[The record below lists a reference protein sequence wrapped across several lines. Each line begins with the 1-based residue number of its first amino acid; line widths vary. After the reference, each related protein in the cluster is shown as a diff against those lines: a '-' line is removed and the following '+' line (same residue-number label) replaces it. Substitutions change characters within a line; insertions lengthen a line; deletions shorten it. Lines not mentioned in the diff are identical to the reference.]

1 LKIELLGRWKNLLS
15 IAGII
20 SDSVSF
26 MITTTEALADVV
38 RRAREA
44 GAVGVDTEFIWD
56 RTYYPTLG
64 LIQIGFPDGHCEL
77 IDAPAIEDWSPLAEL
92 MSDPDTV
99 KILHDAQQDL
109 NILHRTCGGL
119 PKNVFDT
126 QRSSGFVGLSST
138 ISLSELL
145 KTLLKV
151 RLAKTETRS
160 DWVARPLTDAQI
172 KYAEDDVRY
181 SVDLMLNIM
190 GKAETLGRK
199 EWILDE
205 MKIYEDESNYSERD
219 PDYEMPRVRGSGSLT
234 QQQRNV
240 LRALGAWR
248 ELKAR
253 RRNLPRGFVLSD
265 DALVSL
271 VKRPPNSAEEIR
283 QMKGLSE
290 RSAERNRQ
298 YIWEAIERGR
308 SGELPDLP
316 NNKHIG
322 PSPDDGYEARVDLS
336 LASIKGMCLAD
347 QIDPALIGNRAEVTA
362 FVLEIDNL
370 DASRH
375 RMLRGW
381 RGEFCGKALQRL
393 LQGEGSISIDSKT
406 KLPQLS

>member
-1 LKIELLGRWKNLLS
+1 
-15 IAGII
+15 
-20 SDSVSF
+20 

-64 LIQIGFPDGHCEL
+64 LIQIGYPDGHCEL

-109 NILHRTCGGL
+109 NILYRTCGGL
-119 PKNVFDT
+119 PKNIFDT
-126 QRSSGFVGLSST
+126 QRSSGFVGLSAT

-145 KTLLKV
+145 KTLLRV

-160 DWVARPLTDAQI
+160 DWVARPLTEAQI
-172 KYAEDDVRY
+172 QYAEDDVRH
-181 SVDLMLNIM
+181 SVDLMLKIKA
-190 GKAETLGRK
+190 KAEALGRK
-199 EWILDE
+199 EWIEDE
-205 MKIYEDESNYSERD
+205 MKIYEDESHYGEND
-219 PDYEMPRVRGSGSLT
+219 PDHEMPRVRGSGSLT
-234 QQQRNV
+234 NQQRNI

-248 ELKAR
+248 EVKAR
-253 RRNLPRGFVLSD
+253 SRNLPRGFVLSD

-271 VKRPPNSAEEIR
+271 TKRPPDSVDAIR

-290 RSAERNRQ
+290 RSAERNRK

-308 SGELPDLP
+308 NGDLPELP
-316 NNKHIG
+316 NNKHNG
-322 PSPDDGYEARVDLS
+322 PSPDDGYESRVDLS
-336 LASIKGMCLAD
+336 LASIKGICLAD
-347 QIDPALIGNRAEVTA
+347 QIDPALIGNRAEITA
-362 FVLEIDNL
+362 FVLEIDHL
-370 DASRH
+370 EESRH

-381 RGEFCGKALQRL
+381 RAEFCGHALARL
-393 LQGEGSISIDSKT
+393 MKGEGSISIDPKT
-406 KLPQLS
+406 KLPKLS

>member
-1 LKIELLGRWKNLLS
+1 
-15 IAGII
+15 
-20 SDSVSF
+20 

-64 LIQIGFPDGHCEL
+64 LIQIGYPDGHCEL

-109 NILHRTCGGL
+109 NILYRACGGL
-119 PKNVFDT
+119 PKNIFDT

-181 SVDLMLNIM
+181 SVDLMLKIM
-190 GKAETLGRK
+190 AKAEALGRK
-199 EWILDE
+199 KWIEDE
-205 MKIYEDESNYSERD
+205 MKIYECESNYGERD
-219 PDYEMPRVRGSGSLT
+219 PDLEMPRVRGSGSLT

-240 LRALGAWR
+240 LRSLGAWR

-253 RRNLPRGFVLSD
+253 RRNLPRGFILSD
-265 DALVSL
+265 DALVTL
-271 VKRPPNSAEEIR
+271 VKRPPTCAEDIR

-308 SGELPDLP
+308 SGDLPELP
-316 NNKHIG
+316 NHKHNG

-336 LASIKGMCLAD
+336 LASIKGICLAGD
-347 QIDPALIGNRAEVTA
+347 IDPALIGNRAEVTA
-362 FVLEIDNL
+362 FVLEVDNIEE
-370 DASRH
+370 SRH
-375 RMLRGW
+375 RLLRGW
-381 RGEFCGKALQRL
+381 RGEFCGAALLRL
-393 LQGEGSISIDSKT
+393 LRGEGSISIDVET
-406 KLPQLS
+406 KLPKLS

>member
-1 LKIELLGRWKNLLS
+1 MMPDRRR
-15 IAGII
+15 GI
-20 SDSVSF
+20 DTKFF
-26 MITTTEALADVV
+26 MISTTEALADVV

-64 LIQIGFPDGHCEL
+64 LIQIGYPDGHCEL

-92 MSDPDTV
+92 MSDPNTV

-109 NILHRTCGGL
+109 NILYRACGGL
-119 PKNVFDT
+119 PKNIFDT
-126 QRSSGFVGLSST
+126 QRSAGFVGLSAT

-145 KTLLKV
+145 KTLLRV

-160 DWVARPLTDAQI
+160 DWTKRPLTDAQLQ
-172 KYAEDDVRY
+172 YAEDDVRH
-181 SVDLMLNIM
+181 SVDLMIKIM
-190 GKAETLGRK
+190 GKADAIGRK
-199 EWILDE
+199 AWIEDE
-205 MKIYEDESNYSERD
+205 MKIYEDTANYGESD
-219 PDYEMPRVRGSGSLT
+219 PDLEMPRVRGSGSLT
-234 QQQRNV
+234 QQQRNI

-253 RRNLPRGFVLSD
+253 QRNLPRGFILSD

-271 VKRPPNSAEEIR
+271 TKRPPEKPEAIR

-298 YIWEAIERGR
+298 AIWEAIERGR
-308 SGELPDLP
+308 QGALPDLP
-316 NNKHIG
+316 NYKHNG
-322 PSPDDGYEARVDLS
+322 PSPDDGYESRVDLA

-362 FVLEIDNL
+362 FVLEIDQL
-370 DASRH
+370 EVSRH

-381 RGEFCGKALQRL
+381 RADFCGRALERL
-393 LQGEGSISIDSKT
+393 LKGEGSVSIDPAT
-406 KLPQLS
+406 KLPRLS

>member
-1 LKIELLGRWKNLLS
+1 M
-15 IAGII
+15 I
-20 SDSVSF
+20 S
-26 MITTTEALADVV
+26 TTEALADAV

-64 LIQIGFPDGHCEL
+64 LIQIGYPDGRCEL
-77 IDAPAIEDWSPLAEL
+77 IDAPAVRDWSPLAEL

-109 NILHRTCGGL
+109 NILHRACGGL
-119 PKNVFDT
+119 PKNIFDT

-145 KTLLKV
+145 KTLLRV

-160 DWVARPLTDAQI
+160 DWTKRPLTDAQL
-172 KYAEDDVRY
+172 KYAEDDVRH
-181 SVDLMLNIM
+181 SVDLMAKIM
-190 GKAETLGRK
+190 DKAEILGRK
-199 EWILDE
+199 AWIEDE
-205 MKIYEDESNYSERD
+205 MKIYEDESNYVERD

-234 QQQRNV
+234 SQQRDI
-240 LRALGAWR
+240 LRSLGAWR

-265 DALVSL
+265 DAVVSL
-271 VKRPPNSAEEIR
+271 TKRPPSKPEDIR
-283 QMKGLSE
+283 PMKGLSE
-290 RSAERNRQ
+290 RNANRNRQ
-298 YIWEAIERGR
+298 HIWDAIERGR
-308 SGELPDLP
+308 KGALPELA

-347 QIDPALIGNRAEVTA
+347 KIDPALIGNRAEVTA
-362 FVLEIDNL
+362 FVLEIDHI
-370 DASRH
+370 DPARH

-381 RGEFCGKALQRL
+381 RGEFCGAALKRL
-393 LQGEGSISIDSKT
+393 LQGQGSVSIDSAT
-406 KLPQLS
+406 KLPRLS